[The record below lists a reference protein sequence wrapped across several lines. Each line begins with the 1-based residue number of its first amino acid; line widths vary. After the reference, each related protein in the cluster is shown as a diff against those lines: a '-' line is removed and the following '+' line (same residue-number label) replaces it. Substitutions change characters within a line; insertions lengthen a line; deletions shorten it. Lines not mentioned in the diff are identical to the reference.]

1 MERAALYLTKG
12 DGSECFVE
20 VKRTTGNGATIVL
33 TANEVAVATERWPD
47 TALAV
52 VTGIEL
58 SDAEPGGASGGRLEV
73 ETPWSPVPERLSAL
87 AHAYNRRSL

>member
-1 MERAALYLTKG
+1 VERAALYLTKG

-20 VKRTTGNGATIVL
+20 VKGTTGNGATIVL